1 LRSIGGD
8 WRTHP
13 DALAG
18 PTDVATSGRLGR
30 LDVRAPLPDDA
41 GRLRFGI
48 EYELLSASDS
58 DASGRPGPG
67 VALAPYGGYDAAVDL
82 GAWTITLGALVSLGG
97 VDVGDSPPFLSI
109 TAAGVE
115 ADPGLDLRADVGV
128 RVDLDQVLGGQG
140 TRVELGSVDAGLFVA
155 VLDDELDVGFRIVAN
170 ESRIVLS
177 AADLGEAVAAVA
189 AFETALE
196 IDLGI
201 QWSLRGGLR
210 LAGAASLELEL
221 SEGLDIG
228 GIIRLSGLRVR
239 LELGETITLSAV
251 TDASVTLGPVAM
263 SFQELGLGIE
273 VGFPPEGGN
282 LGPAHLSV
290 AVQPPKGLGVRV
302 DAVVVRGGG
311 FLYLDPERGE
321 YAGVLELSFPALSLS
336 LKAVGIFTTKLPGG
350 AEGYAL
356 LLLVYTEFPAI
367 QLGYGFTL
375 NGVGGMLGIQHGV
388 SIPALQDGMRTGSL
402 DNLLFPDDPVGNAP
416 ALLRDLR
423 ATFPITP
430 RALTFGPMLQLGWG
444 QGILTISLGLVL
456 QFDDVIGPGEG
467 DPSIARIVLLGQL

>member
-1 LRSIGGD
+1 
-8 WRTHP
+8 
-13 DALAG
+13 
-18 PTDVATSGRLGR
+18 
-30 LDVRAPLPDDA
+30 
-41 GRLRFGI
+41 
-48 EYELLSASDS
+48 
-58 DASGRPGPG
+58 
-67 VALAPYGGYDAAVDL
+67 
-82 GAWTITLGALVSLGG
+82 
-97 VDVGDSPPFLSI
+97 
-109 TAAGVE
+109 
-115 ADPGLDLRADVGV
+115 
-128 RVDLDQVLGGQG
+128 
-140 TRVELGSVDAGLFVA
+140 
-155 VLDDELDVGFRIVAN
+155 
-170 ESRIVLS
+170 
-177 AADLGEAVAAVA
+177 
-189 AFETALE
+189 
-196 IDLGI
+196 
-201 QWSLRGGLR
+201 
-210 LAGAASLELEL
+210 
-221 SEGLDIG
+221 
-228 GIIRLSGLRVR
+228 
-239 LELGETITLSAV
+239 
-251 TDASVTLGPVAM
+251 
-263 SFQELGLGIE
+263 
-273 VGFPPEGGN
+273 
-282 LGPAHLSV
+282 
-290 AVQPPKGLGVRV
+290 QPPKGLGVRV

-467 DPSIARIVLLGQL
+467 DPSIARIVLLGQLKLVLPPIDDAPELVRLLVDILGYYVFEEQELGIDARLRDSHLASLPLTGSLV